1 MFPAQTLA
9 TLLTLLLFPGEALA
23 CKPSSQAAAGS
34 QSSQDNENQASPT
47 NVMSIGFEGMNDGFS
62 YHQDTVITA
71 VLIVFAVAIGIFLAC
86 YFSKKYKFCQV
97 PRQANNNDRSLWRN
111 LSLRTLSRQYQDRF
125 TDLGPV
131 GVTPVYAPSP
141 PSATSE
147 ASSRAKGRLESRLSA
162 LENALKDEK

>member
-9 TLLTLLLFPGEALA
+9 ILLTFLLFPEEALA

-71 VLIVFAVAIGIFLAC
+71 VLIVFAAAIGIFLAC

-97 PRQANNNDRSLWRN
+97 PRQTDNNDRSQWRN
-111 LSLRTLSRQYQDRF
+111 ISLRTLSRQYQNRF
-125 TDLGPV
+125 EDLGPV
-131 GVTPVYAPSP
+131 GVTPVYTPPP
-141 PSATSE
+141 PSTSE
-147 ASSRAKGRLESRLSA
+147 ASSRAKIRLESRLSA

>member
-9 TLLTLLLFPGEALA
+9 ILLTFLLFPGEALA

-86 YFSKKYKFCQV
+86 YFTKKYKFCQV
-97 PRQANNNDRSLWRN
+97 PRQTNNDRSLWRN
-111 LSLRTLSRQYQDRF
+111 VSLRTLSRQYQDRF

-131 GVTPVYAPSP
+131 GVTPVYTPP
-141 PSATSE
+141 PSTSE
-147 ASSRAKGRLESRLSA
+147 ASSRAKMRLETRLSA